1 MPGKP
6 LKPEIVWSDLCSR
19 LPCWERRQEVLSPLS
34 RVVSGSSK
42 GWTWTVVM
50 GVDCRGDLGEYLGD
64 EIQDS

>member
-1 MPGKP
+1 M
-6 LKPEIVWSDLCSR
+6 VR
-19 LPCWERRQEVLSPLS
+19 LAFSAAMLGETTQEVLSPLS
-34 RVVSGSSK
+34 RVGLGSSE